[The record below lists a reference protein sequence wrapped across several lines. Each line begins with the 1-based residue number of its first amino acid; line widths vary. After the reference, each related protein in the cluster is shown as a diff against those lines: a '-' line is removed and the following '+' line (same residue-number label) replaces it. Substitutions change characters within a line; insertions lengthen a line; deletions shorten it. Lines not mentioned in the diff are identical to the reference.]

1 MALMLSPLVYEV
13 NSEKRRI
20 LHLSAVF
27 ACNFVNHLYTLSN
40 EILQKNELDF
50 EILRPLIMET
60 AEKVQDAFPV
70 DVQTGPAIR
79 NDEQTI
85 TRHKELL
92 DDMPELKDIYET
104 LSKSIKK
111 TH

>member
-1 MALMLSPLVYEV
+1 
-13 NSEKRRI
+13 
-20 LHLSAVF
+20 
-27 ACNFVNHLYTLSN
+27 
-40 EILQKNELDF
+40 
-50 EILRPLIMET
+50 MET